1 MNRSRVQQGNIG
13 RLRDFGLKVL
23 ASHGSLSAEEEQ
35 SARASL
41 ADMQAA
47 EDDAEL
53 MAEGAPLNQAQILLE
68 GWAVCQRVLSD
79 GRRQI
84 FSFLVPGD
92 IFGLCA
98 RPHGEASCAIVA
110 LSPATVAP
118 LPLLND
124 ALNTPGT
131 AGRIVQD
138 VLALE
143 ESLLINQVVRLGR
156 QSAYER
162 LIGLL
167 LEFHDRLAVMD
178 MVEDGSFI
186 LPFTQEVLSDALG
199 LSTVHTNRTLQ
210 QLRREH
216 LIETHLTHVRLLD
229 LKMLAGISDYR
240 MPSSLSRRAASTAK

>member
-1 MNRSRVQQGNIG
+1 VHQGNIG

-23 ASHGSLSAEEEQ
+23 TARGALSVEEEQ
-35 SARASL
+35 SARADL
-41 ADMQAA
+41 AEMQTAGSGI
-47 EDDAEL
+47 EL
-53 MAEGAPLNQAQILLE
+53 MAEGAGLNHAQILLD
-68 GWAVCQRVLSD
+68 GWAVRQRVLSD

-98 RPHGEASCAIVA
+98 RPHCEAAYAIVA
-110 LSPATVAP
+110 LSSVTVAP

-124 ALNTPGT
+124 ALNTSGT
-131 AGRIVQD
+131 AGRIVRD

-143 ESLLINQVVRLGR
+143 ESLLVSQVVRLGR

-162 LIGLL
+162 VIGLL
-167 LEFHDRLAVMD
+167 LEFHDRLAAVNL
-178 MVEDGSFI
+178 VEDGSFT